1 MIMVSGFL
9 QALSSKSKREIMNNP
24 IPKNDLWVT
33 QSLADIQAHIE
44 SLPKHD
50 RADAYHIMMM
60 TLNACHKLVDVEIL
74 KSK

>member
-1 MIMVSGFL
+1 
-9 QALSSKSKREIMNNP
+9 MNNP
-24 IPKNDLWVT
+24 IPKNELWVT
-33 QSLADIQAHIE
+33 QSLADIQTHIE

>member
-1 MIMVSGFL
+1 
-9 QALSSKSKREIMNNP
+9 MNNP

-60 TLNACHKLVDVEIL
+60 TLNACHKLVNVEIL